1 MAGTALQGEWIMDGL
16 LTAIMTKT
24 TGSALSTDVGG
35 RIYLDDA
42 PDGSTFPYV
51 TFQIISGNPDDSFQE
66 KVDEFI
72 FQFSLFSA
80 SSGAAEITDMY
91 NDLRTLFDDCTL
103 TISGVTFASMQRQ
116 SLTTMIEEITVTDA
130 TQRVRHWAVEYLV
143 RVANL

>member
-1 MAGTALQGEWIMDGL
+1 MDGL

-42 PDGSTFPYV
+42 PDGSAFPYV
-51 TFQIISGNPDDSFQE
+51 TFQIIAGNPDDTFQE

-103 TISGVTFASMQRQ
+103 SISGVTFASMQRQ

-130 TQRVRHWAVEYLV
+130 TQRVRHWAVEYQI

>member
-1 MAGTALQGEWIMDGL
+1 MDGL
-16 LTAIMTKT
+16 LSAIMTKT

-35 RIYLDDA
+35 RIYLDVT
-42 PDGSTFPYV
+42 PDDSTFPYV
-51 TFQIISGNPDDSFQE
+51 TFMIISGSPDDSFQE

-91 NDLRTLFDDCTL
+91 NDLRTLFDDCNL
-103 TISGVTFASMQRQ
+103 TISGATFCSMQRQ
-116 SLTTMIEEITVTDA
+116 SLTTMIEEITVVDA
-130 TQRVRHWAVEYLV
+130 TQRIRHWAVEYLI